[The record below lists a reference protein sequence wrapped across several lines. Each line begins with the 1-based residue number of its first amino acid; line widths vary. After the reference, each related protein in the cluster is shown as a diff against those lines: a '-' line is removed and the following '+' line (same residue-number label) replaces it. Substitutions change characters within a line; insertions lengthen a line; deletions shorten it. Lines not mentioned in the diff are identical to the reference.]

1 MFRLGVVAAP
11 DHRHNGV
18 RAGCGGGAATEGL
31 MKALAIGPAVLVLV
45 LPTLAAADDPVAGEW
60 KVNGRI
66 DGRDF
71 VVNCHFDRHGD
82 ALSGAC
88 FDRGTDKRHPLIS
101 GAVNGDEV
109 KWTYQSHYFLI
120 KFNFLYDGKLDGSSM
135 TGSLGASG
143 HVGSFSATKQ

>member
-1 MFRLGVVAAP
+1 MVRVGVVAMAV
-11 DHRHNGV
+11 HRHNGV
-18 RAGCGGGAATEGL
+18 RACRGGVAAREDV
-31 MKALAIGPAVLVLV
+31 MKALAIGPAILVLG

-88 FDRGTDKRHPLIS
+88 FDRATDKRHPLIS

-109 KWTYQSHYFLI
+109 KWTYQSHYFL
-120 KFNFLYDGKLDGSSM
+120 
-135 TGSLGASG
+135 
-143 HVGSFSATKQ
+143 